1 MKKEKRTR
9 KIIAVQKL
17 ETHGCSGAFKK
28 VSEKNLC
35 HKVTT
40 NRPEITYWLSYIIA
54 RLRLAFFEAR
64 MLLFPHLQKHRIN
77 KNCKNLTTTDL
88 RLPIGYQDS
97 R

>member
-28 VSEKNLC
+28 VSGKNFC
-35 HKVTT
+35 HKV
-40 NRPEITYWLSYIIA
+40 
-54 RLRLAFFEAR
+54 
-64 MLLFPHLQKHRIN
+64 
-77 KNCKNLTTTDL
+77 TTTDL
-88 RLPIGYQDS
+88 RLPIGYQDN